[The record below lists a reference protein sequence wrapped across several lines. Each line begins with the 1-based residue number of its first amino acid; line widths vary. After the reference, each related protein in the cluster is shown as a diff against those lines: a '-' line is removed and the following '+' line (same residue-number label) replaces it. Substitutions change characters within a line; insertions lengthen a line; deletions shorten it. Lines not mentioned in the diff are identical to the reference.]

1 MEITTAN
8 KYPLV
13 SVVIT
18 AYNRSAFLRDTLDS
32 IQNQTY
38 SNIEILVVDDGSNKE
53 EAVKNK
59 LLCEKFDKCI
69 YYYKANSG
77 QPASRNYGI
86 KRAKGKFVAFCDDD
100 DLWVLDKLEKQVAV
114 LNNIPDYGL
123 VTGSIENINE
133 NGSKTGVVK
142 SHKGHSHGYVFSDF
156 LIKNRTASIIPLVR
170 KEVFNKVGYFNT
182 DFTIGEDW
190 EFWRRVSYY
199 YKFYAIPE
207 VLGYVRLH
215 EDNMSKSRVNDP
227 LVRFLLYRKL
237 TTSLLSWGEHRFSK
251 KDKQLI
257 FKIEWKFYK
266 KMFNNKCPGILKK
279 LTLLK
284 RIGQLNISDV
294 YHILSLYLKNEVFSK
309 I

>member
-1 MEITTAN
+1 MGIANINTT
-8 KYPLV
+8 PLI
-13 SVVIT
+13 SVIIT
-18 AYNRSAFLRDTLDS
+18 AYNRGVFLRDTLDS

-38 SNIEILVVDDGSNKE
+38 SNIEILVIDDGSNKE

-59 LLCEKFDKCI
+59 LLCEEFDKCI

-77 QPASRNYGI
+77 QPDSRNYGI
-86 KRAKGKFVAFCDDD
+86 KRSKGEFVSFCDDD
-100 DLWVLDKLEKQVAV
+100 DLWVLNKLEKQVAI
-114 LNNIPDYGL
+114 LNSNPDYGL
-123 VTGSIENINE
+123 VTGSIECINE
-133 NGSKTGVVK
+133 DGSKTGVVK
-142 SHKGHSHGYVFSDF
+142 SHKGHIHGYVFPDF

-170 KEVFNKVGYFNT
+170 KEVFKKVGYFNP

-199 YKFYAIPE
+199 FKFYAIPE

-237 TTSLLSWGEHRFSK
+237 TTSLLNWGEHRFNK

-284 RIGQLNISDV
+284 RIGQLSLRNAFHVIG
-294 YHILSLYLKNEVFSK
+294 LYLNNEVFSK
-309 I
+309 V